1 MQIVFRS
8 SAGEQELDVELRNPE
23 GTVADLVRGVL
34 GTSAPDQVTVAG
46 RPVPATT
53 LLSDSGL
60 HEAATVEVV
69 PPLPPVPEVRTTG
82 LELVVVAGP
91 RCGAV
96 LPVPLGR
103 STLGRGTEARLVVP
117 SRTVSRRHA
126 LLDADL
132 DGVLVTDDGSANGT
146 LVDGVL
152 LDRGGS
158 ARLLPDQLLQVGSVG
173 LRLRAARTDDRPNG
187 LDPRRHAGP
196 AGTVPF
202 NRPPRPARPPEPAE
216 LAVPEKPSP
225 PSATP
230 FGIATFVGG
239 FAMAGLMV
247 AITGQLRYAA
257 FSAVMPFL
265 AVGTWYEAKRRE
277 KTGAGRGRR
286 TYLAALEG
294 LRQGIAREAVVERR
308 RLQEVAPDVG
318 EVLRRALQPSTR
330 LWERRPDADD
340 ALQVSAGIADLPWRP
355 PLDSTWA
362 GLDDDVLAVMEEVR
376 VPTGPVVVDLSHGG
390 VVGVVG
396 ERTAALAVARS
407 LLLQAAVHQGP
418 ADLTVGVFVDPGR
431 EREWEWAKWLPH
443 TRVPGS
449 PASRW
454 LAHAREQSDALLRRL
469 LGGAGRGTVLVVLD
483 SAVLTEGRDAPARD
497 LLQAGRRSRDD
508 ARPGGFALL
517 GARPDEQALRT
528 AGIVLAPTADR
539 LPAACTTVVSVHDE
553 DGTAV
558 VTRVEQ
564 GETVRDVLTA
574 GVDVDTARDCARA
587 LAQYEDPE
595 LHVVG
600 GGLPQGVR
608 LLPLL
613 ELDRVDGPN
622 VLARWR
628 RSGRDPGALAPL
640 GVTEQGRFLLDLVR
654 DGAHGL
660 VGGTTGSGKSELLRS
675 LVAALAAHTDPH
687 HLTFVLVDYKGGAAF
702 DVCSRLPHTVG
713 LVTDLDEQLGE
724 RALLALEAELHH
736 RERQLR
742 QVGADNLPEYLALT
756 ADDPAAEP
764 MPRLVVVID
773 EFATMAAELP
783 DFVSS
788 LVGIAQ
794 RGRTLGVHLILAT
807 QRPSGA
813 VNDNIK
819 ANTNLR
825 IALRVQDSADSSDV
839 IGVGDA
845 ASIGRTQPGRA
856 FVRLGPG
863 EVVPIQTALVT
874 CVTDE
879 ASDLAVDAS
888 PFLFGPTSR
897 APDLDTGA
905 APDDVRR
912 PTDLARLVDAVVEAN
927 ALAGLAPP
935 RRPWPEALGPE
946 VDLASVADAPQPGP
960 APVAFVAL
968 ADDPRRQTQYPL
980 GWDLAEGNLL
990 LYGVPGSG
998 TTTTLAS
1005 LCLSLCGALSPEQ
1018 LEVQVLDAGPGD
1030 LQPLEELP
1038 HVGTVVLAGDRER
1051 QARLLRHLR
1060 AELDRRRALP
1070 REQAL
1075 ARRTVVLIDG
1085 FPALRAEFDDL
1096 DGQTLIDGLARVFA
1110 DGPELGLSFA
1120 MTSDRASGFPPAFS
1134 AVATQKWLFRL
1145 SDAYDYSTAGLSRKH
1160 VPQPVPGRMVV
1171 SPSALQ
1177 AQVGR
1182 PLPDLVGAV
1191 AKTVERWPGA
1201 STTATVVGVLPSDV
1215 ALAELPPPDLS
1226 GEPWRI
1232 PVGVR
1237 ESDLQPGVLALY
1249 EGEHVLVAGPARS
1262 GRSTALW
1269 TFATAL
1275 APAGCH
1281 VVATGGRRSPLR
1293 DCPALDEWLEPAE
1306 LSAGLAALRS
1316 RTGPCVLLVDDAEG
1330 FDDGDGALAGLLGAG
1345 LPDLHVVAAGRPD
1358 AVRTLYGHWTSTV
1371 RKSKTG
1377 LLLRPDVDMDGDLVG
1392 AVLPRRAPVRLGT
1405 GRGYL
1410 VHDGGLDLLQVARP

>member
-8 SAGEQELDVELRNPE
+8 EAGEQELDVELRNPE

-34 GTSAPDQVTVAG
+34 GHPAPPHVQVAG
-46 RPVPATT
+46 RAVPSST
-53 LLSDSGL
+53 LLVESGL
-60 HEAATVEVV
+60 HEAAVV
-69 PPLPPVPEVRTTG
+69 DVAPALPEPAELATTD

-91 RCGAV
+91 SCGAV

-103 STLGRGTEARLVVP
+103 TSVGRGLENRLVVGF
-117 SRTVSRRHA
+117 RTVSRQHA
-126 LLDADL
+126 RLEAGLDA
-132 DGVLVTDDGSANGT
+132 VTVQEARAANDT
-146 LVDGVL
+146 VVDGVPL
-152 LDRGGS
+152 PPDG
-158 ARLLPDQLLQVGSVG
+158 AHPLLPGQLLQLGSVG
-173 LRLRAARTDDRPNG
+173 LRLRRRRVDDRPHG

-202 NRPPRPARPPEPAE
+202 NRPPRPPRPPEPAQ
-216 LAVPEKPSP
+216 LTVPVAPSP

-239 FAMAGLMV
+239 FAMAALLV

-265 AVGTWYEAKRRE
+265 AVGTWYEAKRRA
-277 KTGAGRGRR
+277 KNGAGRANR
-286 TYLAALEG
+286 TYAAEVEQLRLAALREG
-294 LRQGIAREAVVERR
+294 LVERA
-308 RLQEVAPDVG
+308 RLEELVPDVG
-318 EVLRRALQPSTR
+318 EVLRRAALPSTR
-330 LWERRPDADD
+330 LWERRPGGEDF
-340 ALQVSAGIADLPWRP
+340 LRVSAGVADLPWRP

-362 GLDDDVLAVMEEVR
+362 GLEERVTAVLDTVR
-376 VPTGPVVVDLSHGG
+376 IPAAPVAVDLSHGG

-396 ERTAALAVARS
+396 DRGAALAVARA

-418 ADLTVGVFVDPGR
+418 ADVTVGVFVDPGR
-431 EREWEWAKWLPH
+431 EAEWEWAKWLPH
-443 TRVPGS
+443 TRVPGHPS
-449 PASRW
+449 QRW
-454 LAHAREQSDALLRRL
+454 LASAREHSDALLRRL
-469 LGGAGRGTVLVVLD
+469 LGGAGRGTCLVVLD

-497 LLQAGRRSRDD
+497 LLQAGRLAAQ
-508 ARPGGFALL
+508 ARPSTTTFATL
-517 GARPDEQALRT
+517 GQPKEDALPRT
-528 AGIVLAPTADR
+528 AGIVLAPTRDR
-539 LPAACTTVVSVHDE
+539 LPAACTTVVHVLDE

-558 VTRVEQ
+558 VTHVEE
-564 GETVRDVLTA
+564 GVTVSGVLTG
-574 GVDVDTARDCARA
+574 GVDVDTARACARD

-600 GGLPQGVR
+600 GGLPPGVR

-613 ELDRVDGPN
+613 ELDRVDGPH
-622 VLARWR
+622 VLERWR
-628 RSGRDPGALAPL
+628 RSGRDPGAIAPL
-640 GVTEQGRFLLDLVR
+640 GVTEQGRFVLDLVR

-713 LVTDLDEQLGE
+713 MVTDLDEQLGE

-742 QVGADNLPEYLALT
+742 TVGADNLPEYLALT
-756 ADDPAAEP
+756 ADDPTAEP

-825 IALRVQDSADSSDV
+825 VALRVQDSGDSTDV

-845 ASIGRTQPGRA
+845 ATIGRTQPGRA

-888 PFLFGPTSR
+888 PFLFGPASR
-897 APDLDTGA
+897 APEPARTA
-905 APDDVRR
+905 SSDDVRR
-912 PTDLARLVDAVVEAN
+912 KTDLARLVDAVVEAD

-935 RRPWPEALGPE
+935 RRPWPEPLGDD
-946 VDLASVADAPQPGP
+946 VDLAPLLDAPQQGT
-960 APVAFVAL
+960 APVAVVAL
-968 ADDPRRQTQYPL
+968 ADDPRRQTQYPV
-980 GWDLAEGNLL
+980 GWDLGEGNLL

-998 TTTTLAS
+998 TTTTLAA
-1005 LCLSLCGALSPEQ
+1005 LALSLATRLSPDA
-1018 LEVQVLDAGPGD
+1018 LELQVLDAGAGD
-1030 LQPLEELP
+1030 LVALEELP
-1038 HVGTVVLAGDRER
+1038 HTGSVVLAGDRER

-1060 AELDRRRALP
+1060 SELDRRRGLS

-1075 ARRTVVLIDG
+1075 ARRTVVLVDG
-1085 FPALRAEFDDL
+1085 YPALKAEFDDL
-1096 DGQTLIDGLARVFA
+1096 DGQALLDGLARVFA

-1120 MTSDRASGFPPAFS
+1120 MTADRSAGFSTALT

-1145 SDAYDYSTAGLSRKH
+1145 ADPYDYSTAGLSRKD
-1160 VPQPVPGRMVV
+1160 VPHPVPGRCVL

-1182 PLPDLVGAV
+1182 PVPDLAV
-1191 AKTVERWPGA
+1191 AVADVAGRWPGA
-1201 STTATVVGVLPSDV
+1201 RRTATAVRVLPSAV
-1215 ALAELPPPDLS
+1215 ALADLPRPQVAE
-1226 GEPWRI
+1226 EPWRV

-1237 ESDLQPGVLALY
+1237 ESDLGPAVLTLY
-1249 EGEHVLVAGPARS
+1249 EGEHALVAGPARCGS
-1262 GRSTALW
+1262 TTAL
-1269 TFATAL
+1269 TAL
-1275 APAGCH
+1275 ATLLSRAGVH
-1281 VVATGGRRSPLR
+1281 V
-1293 DCPALDEWLEPAE
+1293 
-1306 LSAGLAALRS
+1306 
-1316 RTGPCVLLVDDAEG
+1316 
-1330 FDDGDGALAGLLGAG
+1330 
-1345 LPDLHVVAAGRPD
+1345 
-1358 AVRTLYGHWTSTV
+1358 
-1371 RKSKTG
+1371 
-1377 LLLRPDVDMDGDLVG
+1377 
-1392 AVLPRRAPVRLGT
+1392 
-1405 GRGYL
+1405 
-1410 VHDGGLDLLQVARP
+1410 